1 MDKTVNI
8 RIDKEIIQIQ
18 YNAETEAALQETED
32 IINGKIQT
40 EKYDSAREL
49 FDLLDSELSKE

>member
-8 RIDKEIIQIQ
+8 RIDKEIIQTQ

>member
-8 RIDKEIIQIQ
+8 RVDQEIIQKQ

-49 FDLLDSELSKE
+49 FDILDSELSKE

>member
-8 RIDKEIIQIQ
+8 RIDQEIIQTQ
-18 YNAETEAALQETED
+18 YNDETEAALQETED